1 MMRFDCVLTCLVV
14 SLLASGPSFAQNK
27 ASGASPQKTAPRPTA
42 NAEVDDSDLPKP
54 FKAPDAVSKE
64 GIPAFLG
71 IFGPVELIAKS
82 GFNSAPGKW
91 IEYELLSLAATEL
104 AGSNTMRIQEVG
116 PTPRGSR
123 WLEMLVT
130 TEEAGTAGV
139 RMLVKG
145 ESDGNVERVIAKAPQ
160 MPPIEFP
167 VSSADFSGLSLGA
180 STSPDGS
187 GEMTRGG
194 VLRHVGQEKI
204 KVPLGTF
211 LCEHWVLDN
220 GERQF
225 DFWLA
230 TDQSIPFIRAVKF
243 TTEEGTAVATKTGT
257 DAKATILVP
266 GPRRPNE

>member
-1 MMRFDCVLTCLVV
+1 MMRFDHLLICLVA
-14 SLLASGPSFAQNK
+14 SALAATSSFAQSK
-27 ASGASPQKTAPRPTA
+27 SAASAQKKTKPV
-42 NAEVDDSDLPKP
+42 AEVDDSDLPKP
-54 FKAPDAVSKE
+54 FKAPDVAGKE

-91 IEYELLSLAATEL
+91 IEYEMLSLAGTEL
-104 AGSNTMRIQEVG
+104 SGTNTMRLQEVA
-116 PTPRGSR
+116 PAPRGSR
-123 WLEMLVT
+123 WIEMIVT

-145 ESDGNVERVIAKAPQ
+145 EGDGNVERVIAKAPQ

-167 VSSADFSGLSLGA
+167 VSSGDFSGLTLGA
-180 STSPDGS
+180 STTPDGS
-187 GEMTRGG
+187 GDLTRGG
-194 VLRHVGQEKI
+194 VLRRVGQEKI

-220 GERQF
+220 GQRKF

-230 TDQSIPFIRAVKF
+230 TDQSIPFIRAIKF
-243 TTEEGTAVATKTGT
+243 TTEEGTAVATKVGT

-266 GPRRPNE
+266 GPRRPHE